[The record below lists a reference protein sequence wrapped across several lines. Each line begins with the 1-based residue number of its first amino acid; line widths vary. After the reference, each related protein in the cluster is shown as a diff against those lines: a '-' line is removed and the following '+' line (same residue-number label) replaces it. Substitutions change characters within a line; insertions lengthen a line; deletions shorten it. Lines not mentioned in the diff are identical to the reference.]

1 MPGEW
6 IIILISIVCCAFFS
20 GMEIAFLTANK
31 LRIEL
36 ENKQNYLPAKILSF
50 FLKKPS
56 KFIATC
62 LVGNN
67 ISLVIYGLYTA
78 FLLEPLLK
86 PYISSPAGLL
96 AVQTIISTS
105 VVLLTA
111 EFLPKALFRIN
122 PNRTLNFFAV
132 PFILIYWL
140 LYPIVLVS
148 IGLSEFLLKKLL
160 KVELDN
166 NSFVFGRVD
175 LDNYVRQ
182 VTASANENE
191 ELDHEIQIF
200 QNALDFSAVKVRECM
215 VPRPEI
221 VALDVNESIETL
233 RQKFVE
239 THLSKILIFEDSID
253 HLIGY
258 VHSYELF
265 KKPESIRSILLPV
278 IIAPETMTA
287 NVILTQLIKQR
298 KSIAVVVD
306 EFGGTS
312 GMLTIEDI
320 MEEIFGEIDDEHDKE
335 ESVEKQINEQEYI
348 FSARLEIDYL
358 NKEYRLNLPESEDYE
373 TLAGLILHQHESI
386 PELNEEIVMDGF
398 SFSILAVNGRLVEQ
412 VKLRVLED

>member
-1 MPGEW
+1 MPTEW
-6 IIILISIVCCAFFS
+6 IVILISIICCAFFS

-36 ENKQNYLPAKILSF
+36 ESKQNYLPAKVLSF

-67 ISLVIYGLYTA
+67 ISLVIYGLYSA
-78 FLLEPLLK
+78 FILAPYIH
-86 PYISSPAGLL
+86 PYISSHAGFLI
-96 AVQTIISTS
+96 VQTIISTS
-105 VVLLTA
+105 IVLLTA

-132 PFILIYWL
+132 PFMLIYWI
-140 LYPIVLVS
+140 LYPVVLLS
-148 IGLSEFLLKKLL
+148 IGLAEFLLKKLF

-166 NSFVFGRVD
+166 NTFVFGRID

-182 VTASANENE
+182 VTSAGNENTQM
-191 ELDHEIQIF
+191 DHEIQIF

-215 VPRPEI
+215 VPRTEI
-221 VALDVNESIETL
+221 VALDVTESIDTL
-233 RQKFVE
+233 KEKFVE
-239 THLSKILIFEDSID
+239 THLSKILIYEDTID

-265 KKPESIRSILLPV
+265 KKPDSIRSILLPV

-287 NVILTQLIKQR
+287 NVILAQLIKQR

-312 GMLTIEDI
+312 GMITIEDI

-335 ESVEKQINEQEYI
+335 ESIEKQLNENEYL

-398 SFSILAVNGRLVEQ
+398 SFSILAVNGRMVEQ
-412 VKLRVLED
+412 VKLRVIEE

>member
-1 MPGEW
+1 MSSDW
-6 IIILISIVCCAFFS
+6 IFILVSILCCAFFS

-36 ENKQNYLPAKILSF
+36 ESKQNYLPAKILSF
-50 FLKKPS
+50 FIKKPS
-56 KFIATC
+56 QFIATC

-67 ISLVIYGLYTA
+67 ISLVIYGLFMA
-78 FLLEPLLK
+78 DILEPYLA
-86 PYISSPAGLL
+86 PFIHSNAGLL
-96 AVQTIISTS
+96 ITQTIISTAI
-105 VVLLTA
+105 VLLTA

-122 PNRTLNFFAV
+122 PNRTLTVFAF
-132 PFILIYWL
+132 PFLILFVV
-140 LYPIVLVS
+140 LYPVVLVS
-148 IGLSEFLLKKLL
+148 IGLSEFLLERLF
-160 KVELDN
+160 KVKLDN
-166 NSFVFGRVD
+166 STFVFGRID

-182 VTASANENE
+182 FTSHLDNNTEI
-191 ELDHEIQIF
+191 DHEIQIF

-215 VPRPEI
+215 VPRTEI
-221 VALDVNESIETL
+221 VALDVNESINTL

-239 THLSKILIFEDSID
+239 TQLSKILIFEDSID

-265 KKPESIRSILLPV
+265 RNPSSIRSILLPV

-287 NVILTQLIKQR
+287 NVVLSQLIKQR
-298 KSIAVVVD
+298 KSIAVIVD

-335 ESVEKQINEQEYI
+335 ESLEKIIKEDEYI

-358 NKEYRLNLPESEDYE
+358 NKKYKLNLPESEDYE
-373 TLAGLILHQHESI
+373 TLGGLILNHNESI
-386 PELNEEIVMDGF
+386 PELNEEITMDGF
-398 SFSILAVNGRLVEQ
+398 SFSILAVNGKMVEQ
-412 VKLRVLED
+412 VRVKIVDE